1 MIYQES
7 FEKCMA
13 RIYVICMIGNVINM
27 IIWGMLAIFF
37 GKWWLTLF
45 SILFIQS
52 PKFQFEKQLNNEN
65 KN

>member
-52 PKFQFEKQLNNEN
+52 PKFQLEKQLNNEN

>member
-7 FEKCMA
+7 HEKYIA

-27 IIWGMLAIFF
+27 TIWGMLAIFF

-45 SILFIQS
+45 SILFIQN

>member
-1 MIYQES
+1 MIYQEP